1 MGTITCSS
9 YYLFTIAAAM
19 VTLWLFCA
27 LDSGL
32 LLIRKADSYTCSIEL
47 EANLLHDNSG
57 FRLAA
62 GNKGRFLYVFDIAGA
77 CSVTTCGN
85 A

>member
-1 MGTITCSS
+1 ME
-9 YYLFTIAAAM
+9 
-19 VTLWLFCA
+19 FCA
-27 LDSGL
+27 LGSGL

-62 GNKGRFLYVFDIAGA
+62 GNKDRFLYVFDIARSLLHDNLGQ
-77 CSVTTCGN
+77 CLVV
-85 A
+85 